1 MTAFNVTKPQAVIW
15 PLTIDCCE
23 HNDDYASNN
32 TASGNLAFNRA
43 YVDDF
48 GYEEGDSLQ
57 NRKR

>member
-32 TASGNLAFNRA
+32 TASGNLAFNRK
-43 YVDDF
+43 
-48 GYEEGDSLQ
+48 GYTLTVNNMVMRLQ